1 MVDQNLM
8 SCGTCYCVHKCKKSI
23 HIAMKVISVFVCVQV
38 QIEESILTV
47 RQERLKMLAEQ
58 CEVDLAVFDE
68 TVQPIIDSCT
78 KDAIM
83 VSQLWVC
90 ACCSMCVERVCVSV
104 CACAYAAV
112 CECMYGFMCEGGEGL
127 GGFCWVVQ

>member
-1 MVDQNLM
+1 M
-8 SCGTCYCVHKCKKSI
+8 C
-23 HIAMKVISVFVCVQV
+23 VCVQV

-90 ACCSMCVERVCVSV
+90 ACCSVCVERESVCVLV
-104 CACAYAAV
+104 HMLLCVNACMDLYV
-112 CECMYGFMCEGGEGL
+112 REEKDLEDFVG
-127 GGFCWVVQ
+127 